1 MDFNF
6 RKICERDELTDDFI
20 IKICQLS
27 HDEFGGTIY
36 VPCNIHPCGWDELE
50 VPNPKDLDSDELI
63 RDFLLEYKFECENI
77 SGNIYD
83 NNHPFIG
90 KTLREILMIVDCK
103 FIIGL
108 M

>member
-36 VPCNIHPCGWDELE
+36 
-50 VPNPKDLDSDELI
+50 
-63 RDFLLEYKFECENI
+63 
-77 SGNIYD
+77 
-83 NNHPFIG
+83 IG
-90 KTLREILMIVDCK
+90 VM
-103 FIIGL
+103 
-108 M
+108 